1 MTDKNKDKKKKSYSH
16 LSSKPY
22 DYKKHG
28 FLSNL
33 EMGSLGSSLKSLKG
47 GYNYAKKLTKE
58 SIKDAKS
65 FVKKNIKDTVESNF
79 PKGSKIAKT
88 VKKWDKGGKI
98 KHFRNNP
105 QHD

>member
-1 MTDKNKDKKKKSYSH
+1 MTDKDKDKKKKSYSH

-47 GYNYAKKLTKE
+47 GYNYAKSL
-58 SIKDAKS
+58 
-65 FVKKNIKDTVESNF
+65 VKKNIKDAVEGNF
-79 PKGSKIAKT
+79 PKGSKFAKT
-88 VKKWDKGGKI
+88 VKKWDKGGKT
-98 KHFRNNP
+98 KHFRDNK
-105 QHD
+105 QYD